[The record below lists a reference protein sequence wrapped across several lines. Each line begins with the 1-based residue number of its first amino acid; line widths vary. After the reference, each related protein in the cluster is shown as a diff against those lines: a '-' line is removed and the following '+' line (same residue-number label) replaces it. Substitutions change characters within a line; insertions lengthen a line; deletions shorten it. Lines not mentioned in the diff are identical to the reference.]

1 MDAFRFFLTDL
12 VAVLGLYDKVLVA
25 ERLQGWPLSEEQRSC
40 PILKMGQF

>member
-25 ERLQGWPLSEEQRSC
+25 GVASVAPEAVPT
-40 PILKMGQF
+40 